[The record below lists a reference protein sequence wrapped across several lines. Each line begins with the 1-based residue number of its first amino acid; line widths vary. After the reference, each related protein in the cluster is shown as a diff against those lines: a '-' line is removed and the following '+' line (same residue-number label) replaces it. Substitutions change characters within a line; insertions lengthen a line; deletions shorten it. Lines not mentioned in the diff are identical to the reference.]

1 MIPPR
6 TRGVALLLAVLPL
19 LLSGCS
25 FLGTGDQEAGARP
38 TPRPVTTGGSTTSQ
52 DAPDPALAPYYSQR
66 LHWTSCRDSDQC
78 ATLRVPLD
86 YAQPGGRSIRLALL
100 RVPAVDQR
108 ARLGSMVVNPGGPGG
123 SGVDYAASADSQYGE
138 ALRRVFDVVGF
149 DPRGVGASA
158 PVECVSARQLDRFVA
173 SDPDPVTAAERT
185 ASDRLVRELGDGCLK
200 RDGAVTRHVST
211 VEVAK
216 DLDVLRAALG
226 DPKLTYFG
234 ASYGTSIGATY
245 ADLFPR
251 NVGRMVLDG
260 ALDPASSTLEVNL
273 VQARGFEGALRAY
286 VGACVARGSCFLGD
300 SVEAGTRRIAAF
312 LHDVER
318 RPLTTAS
325 GATLTAGTAVYG
337 VWYPLYD
344 KGSWPILD
352 KALADAFTGN
362 GSLLRTIADAYL
374 HRSPD
379 GKYAD
384 NSFQAFYAVTCL
396 DRDDGIPSSEVQRYL
411 PRFEKVSPTFG
422 AIFAYSMSACDSW
435 PVHSGRAP
443 KALHVTAA
451 PPVLVVGT
459 TRDPATPLVWAR
471 ALSRQLK
478 GSVLVQRDGDGH
490 TGYNRGSPCTDRTVE
505 AYLVSGTVPRH
516 EVDCS

>member
-25 FLGTGDQEAGARP
+25 SLGAGDAAGARP
-38 TPRPVTTGGSTTSQ
+38 PPPPGGPAGRTTTPGGA
-52 DAPDPALAPYYSQR
+52 D
-66 LHWTSCRDSDQC
+66 
-78 ATLRVPLD
+78 LRVPLD

-100 RVPAVDQR
+100 RVPALDQR

-123 SGVDYAASADSQYGE
+123 SGVDYAAGADSQYGD

-149 DPRGVGASA
+149 DPRGVGASV
-158 PVECVSARQLDRFVA
+158 PVECVSDRQLDRFVA
-173 SDPDPVTAAERT
+173 SDPDPETAAERA
-185 ASDRLVRELGDGCLK
+185 ASDGLVRELGGGCLK

-226 DPKLTYFG
+226 DRKLTYFG

-260 ALDPASSTLEVNL
+260 AL
-273 VQARGFEGALRAY
+273 GFEGALRAY

-300 SVEAGTRRIAAF
+300 TVDAGTRRIAAF

-318 RPLTTAS
+318 KPLTTTS
-325 GATLTAGTAVYG
+325 GATVTAGTAVYG

-362 GSLLRTIADAYL
+362 GSLL
-374 HRSPD
+374 
-379 GKYAD
+379 
-384 NSFQAFYAVTCL
+384 
-396 DRDDGIPSSEVQRYL
+396 
-411 PRFEKVSPTFG
+411 
-422 AIFAYSMSACDSW
+422 
-435 PVHSGRAP
+435 
-443 KALHVTAA
+443 
-451 PPVLVVGT
+451 GT
-459 TRDPATPLVWAR
+459 
-471 ALSRQLK
+471 
-478 GSVLVQRDGDGH
+478 
-490 TGYNRGSPCTDRTVE
+490 
-505 AYLVSGTVPRH
+505 
-516 EVDCS
+516 